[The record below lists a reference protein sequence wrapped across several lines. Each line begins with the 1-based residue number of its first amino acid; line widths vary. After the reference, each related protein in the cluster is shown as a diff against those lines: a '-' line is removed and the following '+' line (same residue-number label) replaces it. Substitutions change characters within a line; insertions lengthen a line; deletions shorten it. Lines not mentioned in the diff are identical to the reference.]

1 MLCYVGKATKIFMI
15 AMAVLVV
22 AGLVLA
28 FALIIHRIPRH
39 RSTQDGASS
48 DTTNCDQGNSYNVA
62 CSPVLLPDP
71 GGSGV
76 PAPPLLNPQ
85 PPPPAAQG
93 PTFPSKPN
101 FQ

>member
-28 FALIIHRIPRH
+28 FALIIHRIPRY

-48 DTTNCDQGNSYNVA
+48 GTTNCDQGNSYNVA

-71 GGSGV
+71 GDSGV

-85 PPPPAAQG
+85 PPPAAQG
-93 PTFPSKPN
+93 PVFPSKPN